1 MIKEYSRAAGHRR
14 VSDFI
19 SYTLI
24 SFAAITPVVVA
35 ALRGVPES
43 QIMYWVWMVLV
54 TAAVFGQFIF
64 VNKHF
69 WKRKPFWTL
78 CAAGLSIHLLVCT
91 LLFHSGRPISGI
103 QWLMLAAVEIFI
115 LVIFRNLMFGPKSIR
130 SKEHDHKSD
139 YPSKQP

>member
-1 MIKEYSRAAGHRR
+1 MMKKYSHVGSHRR
-14 VSDFI
+14 VRDFI

-24 SFAAITPVVVA
+24 SVAAITPVIAA

-54 TAAVFGQFIF
+54 TAAVFGQFIL

-78 CAAGLSIHLLVCT
+78 CAAGLATHLLVCI
-91 LLFHSGRPISGI
+91 LLLHLGRPISGI
-103 QWLMLAAVEIFI
+103 QWLLLAAVEIFI
-115 LVIFRNLMFGPKSIR
+115 LVIFRNLMFGAKSIG
-130 SKEHDHKSD
+130 SK
-139 YPSKQP
+139 

>member
-1 MIKEYSRAAGHRR
+1 MIKKNSRVGGHRR
-14 VSDFI
+14 VRDFI

-24 SFAAITPVVVA
+24 SFVAIAPVIVA

-78 CAAGLSIHLLVCT
+78 CAASLAIHLLVCI
-91 LLFHSGRPISGI
+91 LLLHFDRPVSGI
-103 QWLMLAAVEIFI
+103 QWLLLAAIEILI
-115 LVIFRNLMFGPKSIR
+115 LVIFRNLMFGPKSIG
-130 SKEHDHKSD
+130 SK
-139 YPSKQP
+139 